1 MKGEIDGVGIGL
13 RSPHVAEIAARR
25 RDVGWLEILAD
36 NYLAEGGRCRR
47 DLERVRENHACTFHC
62 VGMSVGSAD
71 ELNDEYLGQIKAL
84 ADRYQPAW
92 VSDHL
97 CFVSTRGEY
106 QHDLLPLPRT
116 EEAVR
121 HAAERIER
129 IQERLQ
135 RRILIE
141 NISCYLEFQ
150 HPAMSEAEFVNAVC
164 ERADCGLLLDIN
176 NVYVN
181 QVNLGMD
188 ARDFLKTINTARVRQ
203 IHLAGFEQ
211 KQDFVIDAHNHP
223 VSNEVWDLYAAFI
236 AENPHIPTLIEWD
249 FAVPDLDTLVAEAR
263 KAEACYPKP
272 AAHAARAAAHRANAA
287 PRAAPRTD
295 AIPRAN
301 AAPRANGARRAG
313 AAPRT
318 GAPRTDTS
326 RTGAATLNNGKRN
339 EHSPAITTLQN
350 RFLRALNDDSGALRP
365 HVRRAPRLPFS
376 TQIAIHR
383 TNANNARIRALEES
397 HPVCM
402 KILGE
407 RYFRQV
413 AKAFIRAHPSRHP
426 DLNRYGEELSAFI
439 AELAQTRAELQDFA
453 YLPDLAQLEYLHHR
467 CYYRKDDVRADRA
480 RLERAGAAGRAPRVF
495 LNHTV
500 ALMTSAF
507 PVAEIWRAHRR
518 DNPQTVFEQPPRPVR
533 ICIYREGTRP
543 RIEEIGEH
551 DHRILQR
558 AARAPALDE
567 LVGELHD
574 EDGLPGNAISR
585 AIPALVAKNW
595 LVVDA
600 GA

>member
-1 MKGEIDGVGIGL
+1 MKGEINGVGIGL
-13 RSPHVAEIAARR
+13 RSPHVAEIADGR

-71 ELNDEYLGQIKAL
+71 ELNDDYLRQIKAL

-97 CFVSTRGEY
+97 CFVSARGEY

-141 NISCYLEFQ
+141 NISCYLEFE

-181 QVNLGMD
+181 QANLGAD
-188 ARDFLKTINTARVRQ
+188 ARDFLETVNTARVHE
-203 IHLAGFEQ
+203 IHLAGFER
-211 KQDFVIDAHNHP
+211 KQGFLIDAHNHP
-223 VSNEVWDLYAAFI
+223 VADEVWDLYASFI
-236 AENPHIPTLIEWD
+236 EKNPQIPTLIEWD

-263 KAEACYPKP
+263 KAEARYPKP
-272 AAHAARAAAHRANAA
+272 AARAARAAAHRAGA
-287 PRAAPRTD
+287 
-295 AIPRAN
+295 
-301 AAPRANGARRAG
+301 ARRISTALHTDT
-313 AAPRT
+313 APRT
-318 GAPRTDTS
+318 GA
-326 RTGAATLNNGKRN
+326 AARDNGRNNGNYN
-339 EHSPAITTLQN
+339 ERGPAITTLQN
-350 RFLRALNDDSGALRP
+350 RFLRALNDDDGALRP
-365 HVRRAPRLPFS
+365 HVRAARRLPFS
-376 TQIAIHR
+376 TQISIHR
-383 TNANNARIRALEES
+383 TNADNARIHALEES
-397 HPVCM
+397 HPVCV
-402 KILGE
+402 KILGG

-439 AELAQTRAELQDFA
+439 AELSQTRAELQDFA

-480 RLERAGAAGRAPRVF
+480 RLEREGAAGRAPRVF

-518 DNPQTVFEQPPRPVR
+518 DNPPTVFAQPPQPVR

-595 LVVDA
+595 LVVGESA
-600 GA
+600 